1 MAMIILLFFIL
12 TIIYA
17 FIIGSYKKWWNAL
30 PEHTLNSLP
39 VKHSFISVI
48 IAARNEENNIRRL
61 LDSLLA
67 QQYPAVNFEV
77 IIIDDHSEDGT
88 WSILQQYASIHSYIR
103 PILLSEHMDARGE
116 MIAYK
121 KKAIE
126 IGIAQSHGELIVTTD
141 ADCVAGQG
149 WLIAINDFYQQTS
162 AKCFAAPVRIEPGKT
177 FLSIFQ
183 SIDFL
188 VLQGIT
194 AGAVHG
200 KIHMMCNGANF
211 IYEKNAFYEVNGFV
225 GIDKIPSGDDML
237 LMHKIYEKN
246 PTKVHYLKSKDA
258 IITTS
263 AAESWKAF
271 FMQRIRWASK
281 SGHYQD
287 KKIMYI
293 LAAVYLYNVFFL
305 LSLVMVLVL
314 EKGLVLWF
322 AFLLLKILLEFPFV
336 QVVARFFGLQKL
348 LWYFPFM
355 QPMHILYTIIAGW
368 LGKFGSYEWKKRK
381 VAMHQRT
388 NETIK

>member
-1 MAMIILLFFIL
+1 MIILLFSLL

-17 FIIGSYKKWWNAL
+17 FIIGKYKKWWKAL
-30 PEHTLNSLP
+30 PEEELHETVQQHGSL
-39 VKHSFISVI
+39 SVI
-48 IAARNEENNIRRL
+48 IAARNEEKNIGNL

-67 QQYPAVNFEV
+67 QQYPHDSFEV
-77 IIIDDHSEDGT
+77 IVMDDHSEDGT
-88 WSILQQYASIHSYIR
+88 WSILQQYASLHPNIKPFR
-103 PILLSEHMDARGE
+103 LSEHLDPTSNT
-116 MIAYK
+116 IAYK

-126 IGIAQSHGELIVTTD
+126 IGITKSKGDLIITTD
-141 ADCVAGQG
+141 ADCLAGPQ
-149 WLIAINDFYQQTS
+149 WLAAINAHYQQTL
-162 AKCFAAPVRIEPGKT
+162 AKCIAAPVRIEPGKS

-183 SIDFL
+183 SIDFM

-194 AGAVHG
+194 AAAVHG
-200 KIHMMCNGANF
+200 RIHMMCNGANF
-211 IYEKNAFYEVNGFV
+211 IYEKQAFIEVNGFE

-237 LMHKIYEKN
+237 LMHKIYEKY
-246 PTKVHYLKSKDA
+246 PDQVHYLKSSKA
-258 IITTS
+258 IITTE

-281 SGHYQD
+281 SGHYRD

-305 LSLVMVLVL
+305 FSIVMVFFL

-322 AFLLLKILLEFPFV
+322 AFFLLKILIEFPFV
-336 QVVARFFGLQKL
+336 QLVAGFFGLQKL

-388 NETIK
+388 NEVIK